1 MIDAKFIKT
10 VNDIIVEDP
19 RFDAEAYNFISN
31 AVVYTS
37 QKVKDEESNMQ
48 RHISGQELLEGIK
61 DFAVE
66 EYGPIA
72 PEVLRHWG
80 LTDSK
85 SIGEVV
91 FNMVNKNLL
100 GSTNE
105 DSIDDF
111 IDSYDIDQKFSERFK
126 PKKASKT
133 DIPVIDA

>member
-1 MIDAKFIKT
+1 MIDANFIKT

-31 AVVYTS
+31 AVMYTS

-91 FNMVNKNLL
+91 FNMVNKKLL

-105 DSIDDF
+105 DSMDDF
-111 IDSYDIDQKFSERFK
+111 IGSYDIDQKFSERFR
-126 PKKASKT
+126 PKKEKKI